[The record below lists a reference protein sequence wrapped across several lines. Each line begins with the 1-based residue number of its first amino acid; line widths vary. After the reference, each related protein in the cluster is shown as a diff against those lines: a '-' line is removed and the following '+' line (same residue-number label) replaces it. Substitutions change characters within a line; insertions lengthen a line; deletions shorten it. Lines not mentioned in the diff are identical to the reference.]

1 MQLYI
6 WRHNRKFHSWSM
18 FGEPC
23 VHQSMYTDAVA
34 VIAAESAEQAL
45 QLLAGSGQG
54 WLPEELSRLTPTVVP
69 LTQPNVVFQEVRC
82 E

>member
-1 MQLYI
+1 MKVRSLSPEEI
-6 WRHNRKFHSWSM
+6 ETESF
-18 FGEPC
+18 
-23 VHQSMYTDAVA
+23 AI
-34 VIAAESAEQAL
+34 IAAESAEQAL

-69 LTQPNVVFQEVRC
+69 LTQPIVVFQEVRC